1 MLLPWVWPPW
11 MGWAEKKTRSGRK
24 VFAYSLEF
32 DLGPLG
38 IGNWYLDSL
47 DFSASTRDG
56 LGRKRRKTTL
66 NFMGHFGAFYF
77 AGIVFFGLCG
87 YHLVHIVQ
95 QSLASLLGCHGWAL
109 FKMGSWITVTSW
121 PAAWWC
127 RWRSLA
133 WLENWRGSSARGLCV
148 METVKPP
155 VQTRPM
161 GEGARHS
168 SCVQNKSLRLLAE
181 PSYFLQAQFPLDSS
195 IHPTHFYW
203 GINMYQSLC
212 YVWNC
217 NRDQCR
223 DNECSYPMDIRVAE
237 SKFWKSWCS
246 KQSGRH
252 WSISS
257 SLSL

>member
-181 PSYFLQAQFPLDSS
+181 PSYFLQAQFPLDSF
-195 IHPTHFYW
+195 IQPTFIEALICTSHCVMC
-203 GINMYQSLC
+203 GIATGTSAETMNVHILWTLGWLRVNFERVGVLNSL
-212 YVWNC
+212 
-217 NRDQCR
+217 
-223 DNECSYPMDIRVAE
+223 A
-237 SKFWKSWCS
+237 
-246 KQSGRH
+246 GTGA
-252 WSISS
+252 
-257 SLSL
+257 

>member
-181 PSYFLQAQFPLDSS
+181 SPHISCKPSSHWT
-195 IHPTHFYW
+195 HPFIQPTFIEALICTSHCVMS
-203 GINMYQSLC
+203 GIATGTSAETMNVHILWTLGWLRVNFERVGVLNSL
-212 YVWNC
+212 
-217 NRDQCR
+217 
-223 DNECSYPMDIRVAE
+223 A
-237 SKFWKSWCS
+237 
-246 KQSGRH
+246 GTGA
-252 WSISS
+252 
-257 SLSL
+257 